1 MTDHIAN
8 LEQAEAWDG
17 VRGDHWARYADH
29 YDALIQRVTPHLMD
43 AAAIGASDRVLDVG
57 CGCGS
62 TTRIAARAARTGS
75 VLGVDLSAV
84 MLEEAERRTRAEGLD
99 NVRFEQT
106 DVQVHPFA
114 AAFDLAISR
123 FGVMFFEGPEAAFSN
138 VASALRRGGRFTF
151 LCWQERDRNDWA
163 MIPVSAALTAVPPPD
178 PAPAGA
184 PGPFSL
190 GNPDRI
196 RQLLTQAGFD
206 DVDVS
211 EVAESIRLGENAT
224 DAVDFW
230 QGTGTARLL
239 LDDVDAE
246 TERRAIDA
254 VRGALRPH
262 EGPEGIWL
270 GSAAW
275 LVSATRA

>member
-1 MTDHIAN
+1 LRFSHRPPPPIPPPFPSPTLLRSGPMT
-8 LEQAEAWDG
+8 
-17 VRGDHWARYADH
+17 
-29 YDALIQRVTPHLMD
+29 
-43 AAAIGASDRVLDVG
+43 
-57 CGCGS
+57 
-62 TTRIAARAARTGS
+62 
-75 VLGVDLSAV
+75 
-84 MLEEAERRTRAEGLD
+84 
-99 NVRFEQT
+99 
-106 DVQVHPFA
+106 
-114 AAFDLAISR
+114 
-123 FGVMFFEGPEAAFSN
+123 
-138 VASALRRGGRFTF
+138 
-151 LCWQERDRNDWA
+151 
-163 MIPVSAALTAVPPPD
+163 PVSAALTAVPPPD

-190 GNPDRI
+190 GNPDWI

-211 EVAESIRLGENAT
+211 EVAESICLGENAT

-230 QGTGTARLL
+230 QGSGTARLL

-275 LVSATRA
+275 LVSATRAQPSSMPERTRAGWVPRSPLSA